1 MNVNVRGKNIDVTPA
16 LKDYVEKK
24 ITKVTKQFLGINMHK
39 DQMTIGTHQLNDQQK
54 MCVGLGG
61 VQNVP

>member
-24 ITKVTKQFLGINMHK
+24 ITKVTKQFK
-39 DQMTIGTHQLNDQQK
+39 T
-54 MCVGLGG
+54 VGDISAVLKVEKVIILWKLLYRRVGSC
-61 VQNVP
+61 

>member
-24 ITKVTKQFLGINMHK
+24 ITKVTKQFK
-39 DQMTIGTHQLNDQQK
+39 T
-54 MCVGLGG
+54 VGDISAVLWKLLYRRVGSC
-61 VQNVP
+61 